1 MTSPHDHINCHT
13 GGTPRPLDLAD
24 LTDLPVH
31 ALLGRD
37 PIDTGIG
44 EVGGYLTGKRVLVT
58 GAGGSIG
65 SELCRQI
72 RAFGPAELVMLDH
85 DESALHAV
93 YLSIHQDA
101 LMDSRQLL
109 LASIR
114 DADTLTEHFLAR
126 RPHVVFHAA
135 ALKHLP
141 MLEQYPMEAWKSNV
155 LGTANVIEAARRAGV
170 NRFVGISTDKA
181 ANPSSVLGLT
191 KRVGERLIAGAGA
204 VDSTYLSV
212 RFGNVLGSRG
222 SVLTTFAGQIAMG
235 APLTIT
241 HPNVTRFFMTIQ
253 EACELVVQAGAIGRP
268 REVLVLDMGEPVRIV
283 DLAHRM
289 MELAERQ
296 VEIIFTGLREAEK
309 LHEELFS
316 EGEVDARPLH
326 PLISHVEVQ
335 PLSVAH
341 LPELRGLGGPEQ
353 MIHAL
358 EQLATGRSRV
368 VRQRSTQSVPV
379 PVEDR
384 GTSWGTA
391 TVPAPATSPEGD
403 LVKVVVTGG
412 AGFIGANLCAEL
424 RRRGA
429 AVTVIDDLSSG
440 RLENLKGIDVDLLL
454 GSILD
459 TELLA
464 QACEGAHSIVHL
476 AAVPSVPRSIVEPL
490 RSHDVNATGTLY
502 VAEAARQ
509 AGAHLV
515 VASSSSVYGRNPVQ
529 PKSEDMATM
538 PASPYAAS
546 KLATEAYARAYQES
560 FGVPTT
566 VFRFFNVF
574 GPLQAADHAYAA
586 VIPSFIAAA
595 LRGEPVTVHGD
606 GEQSRDFTYVA
617 TVAEVLA
624 RTALDRLTSPGPV
637 NLAWGTST
645 TLKALIAMLSEILG
659 TAVSATH
666 GPERAGDVRHSQAA
680 NARLRAMFPDLTQV
694 PLTEALTATVEWMA
708 AHLQIPIVT
717 SGKAVA

>member
-13 GGTPRPLDLAD
+13 GAQPRPLDLAD

-31 ALLGRD
+31 TLLGRD
-37 PIDTGIG
+37 PIDTGIR

-114 DADTLTEHFLAR
+114 DADTLHEHFLAR
-126 RPHVVFHAA
+126 RPQVVFHAA

-170 NRFVGISTDKA
+170 DRFVGISTDKA

-191 KRVGERLIAGAGA
+191 KRVGERLIAGAGGI
-204 VDSTYLSV
+204 DSTYLSV

-268 REVLVLDMGEPVRIV
+268 REVLVLDMGSPVRIV

-289 MELAERQ
+289 MELVGRQ

-316 EGEVDARPLH
+316 DGEVDARPLH

-341 LPELRGLGGPEQ
+341 LPDLRGLGGPEP
-353 MIHAL
+353 MIHVL

-368 VRQRSTQSVPV
+368 VRQRSTASLPV

-384 GTSWGTA
+384 GTSWATA

-403 LVKVVVTGG
+403 PVKVVVTGG

-440 RLENLKGIDVDLLL
+440 RLENLSDIDVDLLV

-459 TELLA
+459 TDLLA
-464 QACEGAHSIVHL
+464 QACQGAHSVVHL
-476 AAVPSVPRSIVEPL
+476 AAVPSVPRSILEPV
-490 RSHDVNATGTLY
+490 RSHEVNATGTLY
-502 VAEAARQ
+502 VAQAARH

-529 PKSEDMATM
+529 PKSEDMPTM

-546 KLATEAYARAYQES
+546 KLAGEAYARAYQES

-617 TVAEVLA
+617 TVAQVLA

-645 TLKALIAMLSEILG
+645 TLKALIAMLAEILG
-659 TAVSATH
+659 TPVAAIH
-666 GPERAGDVRHSQAA
+666 GAERAGDVRHSQAA
-680 NARLRAMFPDLTQV
+680 NTRLRAMFPDLAQM

-717 SGKAVA
+717 SGKAIA

>member
-1 MTSPHDHINCHT
+1 M
-13 GGTPRPLDLAD
+13 
-24 LTDLPVH
+24 
-31 ALLGRD
+31 
-37 PIDTGIG
+37 
-44 EVGGYLTGKRVLVT
+44 
-58 GAGGSIG
+58 
-65 SELCRQI
+65 
-72 RAFGPAELVMLDH
+72 
-85 DESALHAV
+85 
-93 YLSIHQDA
+93 
-101 LMDSRQLL
+101 MDSRQLL

-114 DADTLTEHFLAR
+114 DADTLAEHFLAR

-141 MLEQYPMEAWKSNV
+141 MLEQYPVEAWKSNV
-155 LGTANVIEAARRAGV
+155 LGTANVIEASRRAGV
-170 NRFVGISTDKA
+170 DRFVGISTDKA

-191 KRVGERLIAGAGA
+191 KRVGERLIAGAEDGDA
-204 VDSTYLSV
+204 TYLSV

-268 REVLVLDMGEPVRIV
+268 REVLVLDMGDPVRIV

-289 MELAERQ
+289 MELAGRQ

-316 EGEVDARPLH
+316 DGELDSRPLH
-326 PLISHVEVQ
+326 PLISHVDVP
-335 PLSVAH
+335 PLSVTH
-341 LPELRGLGGPEQ
+341 LPELRGQGSPDQ
-353 MIHAL
+353 MIDVL

-368 VRQRSTQSVPV
+368 IRQRNTEKLPV
-379 PVEDR
+379 ATEGR
-384 GTSWGTA
+384 GTSWATA
-391 TVPAPATSPEGD
+391 TVPAQSTGPEGEP
-403 LVKVVVTGG
+403 VKVVVTGG
-412 AGFIGANLCAEL
+412 AGFIGANLCKEL

-429 AVTVIDDLSSG
+429 EVTVIDDLSSG
-440 RLENLKGIDVDLLL
+440 RIDNLSDLDVDLLV

-459 TELLA
+459 TELLT

-476 AAVPSVPRSIVEPL
+476 AAVPSVPRSMIDPL
-490 RSHDVNATGTLY
+490 RSHEVNATGTLY
-502 VAEAARQ
+502 VAQAARQ

-529 PKSEDMATM
+529 PKSEDMQTM

-546 KLATEAYARAYQES
+546 KLATEGYARAYQES

-595 LRGEPVTVHGD
+595 LRGEAVTVHGD

-617 TVAEVLA
+617 TVADVLA

-645 TLKALIAMLSEILG
+645 TLNELIAMLSEILG
-659 TAVSATH
+659 TPVVATH
-666 GPERAGDVRHSQAA
+666 GPDRAGDVRHSQAA
-680 NARLRAMFPDLTQV
+680 NARLRAMFPDLVQV

-708 AHLQIPIVT
+708 AHLQISVVS

>member
-13 GGTPRPLDLAD
+13 GAQPRPLDLAD

-31 ALLGRD
+31 TLLGRD
-37 PIDTGIG
+37 PIDTGIR

-114 DADTLTEHFLAR
+114 DADTLHEHFLAR
-126 RPHVVFHAA
+126 RPQVVFHAA

-170 NRFVGISTDKA
+170 DRFVGISTDKA

-191 KRVGERLIAGAGA
+191 KRVGERLIAGAGGI
-204 VDSTYLSV
+204 DSTYLSV

-268 REVLVLDMGEPVRIV
+268 REVLVLDMGSPVRIV

-289 MELAERQ
+289 MELVGRQ

-316 EGEVDARPLH
+316 DGEVDARPLH

-341 LPELRGLGGPEQ
+341 LPDLRGLGGPEP
-353 MIHAL
+353 MIHVL

-368 VRQRSTQSVPV
+368 VRQRSTASLPV

-384 GTSWGTA
+384 GTSWATA

-403 LVKVVVTGG
+403 PVKVVVTGG

-440 RLENLKGIDVDLLL
+440 RLENLSDIDVDLLV

-459 TELLA
+459 TDLLA
-464 QACEGAHSIVHL
+464 QACQGAHSVVHL
-476 AAVPSVPRSIVEPL
+476 AAVPSVPRSILEPV
-490 RSHDVNATGTLY
+490 RSHEVNATGTLY
-502 VAEAARQ
+502 VAQAARH

-529 PKSEDMATM
+529 PKSEDMPTM

-546 KLATEAYARAYQES
+546 KLAGEAYARAYQES

-617 TVAEVLA
+617 TVAQVLA

-645 TLKALIAMLSEILG
+645 TLKALIAMLAEILG
-659 TAVSATH
+659 TPVGAIH
-666 GPERAGDVRHSQAA
+666 GAERAGDVRHSQAA
-680 NARLRAMFPDLTQV
+680 NTRLRAMFPDLAQM

-717 SGKAVA
+717 SGKAIA